1 MAAQLLS
8 HLRKMTSALSNFR
21 DIVQLLHRVV
31 RPDVLHSHDLQA
43 LVDKIYDAL
52 SKADDCGC
60 GPCEPIRVEPFPFSE
75 LLRPPTPPTLVIH
88 PEQDAGEIIPNVI
101 VTKEEP
107 EVPEIRNV
115 VVSAPTFVH
124 AVKLDSPAPPKPTPV
139 LTAIACPPSDV
150 AILHD
155 LHRDEE
161 EDDVSTIKSIGDDT
175 PTATSE
181 AEASEDESMMDEMEE
196 EAEDEEEEE
205 VEEEEDDDLELK
217 MIKKQNYYWS
227 PSSKRIYECLE
238 EGYGDCL
245 GTYDGGKIIPK
256 A

>member
-1 MAAQLLS
+1 
-8 HLRKMTSALSNFR
+8 MTSALSNFR

-31 RPDVLHSHDLQA
+31 RPEALHSRDLHA
-43 LVDKIYDAL
+43 LVDKIHDAL
-52 SKADDCGC
+52 SKDEGCGC
-60 GPCEPIRVEPFPFSE
+60 GPEPVRVDAFPFSE

-88 PEQDAGEIIPNVI
+88 PEQDVGEIVPNVI

-107 EVPEIRNV
+107 ESPQIRNV
-115 VVSAPTFVH
+115 VVSAPTLVH
-124 AVKLDSPAPPKPTPV
+124 AVKLDAPAPPKPTPV
-139 LTAIACPPSDV
+139 LTALATPVSDT

-155 LHRDEE
+155 LKRDDESDD
-161 EDDVSTIKSIGDDT
+161 EDDVSAIEPVDEDT
-175 PTATSE
+175 PTATSD
-181 AEASEDESMMDEMEE
+181 AEESDNDEESDDE
-196 EAEDEEEEE
+196 EADED
-205 VEEEEDDDLELK
+205 EEEEDDDLELK
-217 MIKKQNYYWS
+217 VIKKQRYYWS